1 MVAGAS
7 AGAGVVRARAAV
19 TPPHRSGRQT
29 ARGRTRADRRRR
41 GALAAIAALAPLA
54 LAIATAACSQR
65 VAYVHPALLPAPA
78 PATAP
83 VQYRLVLIGDAGEP
97 KDPEPVLTAARD
109 WGSRL
114 PGRTAV
120 VYLGD
125 NAYPRGFIER
135 RLVDAEARVAR
146 QIDAVHGIGAEIVF
160 LPGNH
165 DWDKSDKDGL
175 LAIRRQAA
183 FVTGRGATFRPA
195 PGCAGPE
202 VLDLPAGAPAV
213 RVVFLD
219 TQWWLHRWSRADG
232 CAAATPPDI
241 VAALSR
247 ALETPLPVVV
257 TAHHPIATHGPHGG
271 FYDWRAHLFPLG
283 DLWRWARRLPLPVVG
298 SLYPITRTLLRSRQ
312 DLGNRTNRLMRDA
325 IGSALAGATQPALKV
340 YAAGHE
346 HSLQVLTHDAVDYAL
361 VSGAGSSDHQSP
373 VAKRADTRFALS
385 GAGFLVLDVTAD
397 GVRLT
402 VVSPPTASDA
412 PQYLLR
418 RSAGR

>member
-1 MVAGAS
+1 VVAGAS
-7 AGAGVVRARAAV
+7 PSAGVVRARAAV
-19 TPPHRSGRQT
+19 IPPRAPSRW
-29 ARGRTRADRRRR
+29 AAPGRTGADSRVRVV
-41 GALAAIAALAPLA
+41 LAALVVAAT
-54 LAIATAACSQR
+54 TAACSQR
-65 VAYVHPALLPAPA
+65 VAYVHPALQ

-83 VQYRLVLIGDAGEP
+83 AHIDYRLVLIGDAGEP

-109 WGSRL
+109 WASRL

-135 RLVDAEARVAR
+135 RLADAEARVAR
-146 QIDAVHGIGAEIVF
+146 QIDAVHGVGAEIVF

-183 FVTGRGATFRPA
+183 FVNGRGATFRPA

-232 CAAATPPDI
+232 CAAPTPPDI

-257 TAHHPIATHGPHGG
+257 TGHHPIATHGPHGG
-271 FYDWRAHLFPLG
+271 FYDWRAHFFPLG

-312 DLGNRTNRLMRDA
+312 DLGDRTNRLMRDA
-325 IGSALAGATQPALKV
+325 LASALAGATQPALKV

-361 VSGAGSSDHQSP
+361 VSGAGSSDHKSP
-373 VAKRADTRFALS
+373 VARRSDTLFALS
-385 GAGFLVLDVTAD
+385 GSGFMVLDVVPD

-402 VVSPPTASDA
+402 VVN
-412 PQYLLR
+412 
-418 RSAGR
+418 RSAEAGTPAVSFRLSRRPAA